1 MDGDAGSAPGAIQSM
16 TTLASTTGM
25 TAHVIEP
32 AAAFLDHQVHRG
44 LIGSAPTAQCGF
56 GQLCPF
62 RERKLLSFAASCQ
75 GLDIAPSHDQ
85 PIASF
90 VSPQSAGPNP
100 STNRLSG
107 TSGQE
112 RSGFDVQLIL

>member
-1 MDGDAGSAPGAIQSM
+1 
-16 TTLASTTGM
+16 
-25 TAHVIEP
+25 
-32 AAAFLDHQVHRG
+32 
-44 LIGSAPTAQCGF
+44 
-56 GQLCPF
+56 
-62 RERKLLSFAASCQ
+62 LSFAASCQ